1 MKLSG
6 DQYERLHMVLRDR
19 FADYAA
25 LAFFL
30 RTQLDVSL
38 EEISGDQGL
47 FTVAIAVIGEA
58 EAKRWVDA
66 LLERLHQQ
74 FPGDPTVA
82 ALCAELKA
90 ATGGA
95 GAAADPFSTRYLWGR
110 APFLGRADVRRILKS
125 LVQDHATACVVTG
138 EQKSGKT
145 TTSDYI
151 QHLRKAGVGF
161 DVFEFRLSRLTSTS
175 AVSLAE
181 AIATR
186 LGLDPSTATLDGCPL
201 FESNEQATR
210 WASAFGNW
218 LVGRL
223 STRDTPFWL
232 VFDDCEDF
240 VRDDTRAL
248 LDVLVGLAG
257 RDIPA
262 MRMVLLHMALEDLPC
277 SQDYQFGLEQE
288 TIEVPG
294 TQAVTDFFEHE
305 YLLRNA
311 DTAPRLSDADLA
323 RHIVAS
329 VQAVQQATEAAV
341 ARGTAWLAA
350 LQAAVAAEAQA
361 VRECPLVPFS

>member
-110 APFLGRADVRRILKS
+110 APFLGRADVRRILKN

-186 LGLDPSTATLDGCPL
+186 LGL
-201 FESNEQATR
+201 E
-210 WASAFGNW
+210 
-218 LVGRL
+218 L

-361 VRECPLVPFS
+361 VRERPLVPFS